1 MKSKAALVFE
11 GDAVLELLT
20 HARTAPKHVSPYGL
34 TANPGPGLM
43 LVKDDGIYLMSNGE
57 PGLPGADTVNKVA
70 YARGYKALP
79 ISAPTEERM
88 IRYDKVKDAV
98 GGDDFAEFLPAGSFE
113 KLTADGIVRIELT
126 ASKMTICIIGGKP
139 NQRTGTPPTSK

>member
-1 MKSKAALVFE
+1 MKSKAALIFE

-20 HARTAPKHVSPYGL
+20 HARKAAKHVSPYGL
-34 TANPGPGLM
+34 TAEPGPGLM

-57 PGLPGADTVNKVA
+57 PGLPGADTVNKVV
-70 YARGYKALP
+70 YARGYEALP
-79 ISAPTEERM
+79 LNASTEERM

-113 KLTADGIVRIELT
+113 KLTADGTVRIELT
-126 ASKMTICIIGGKP
+126 ANRMTISIMGASRSSKP
-139 NQRTGTPPTSK
+139 ACS